1 MRLNKIS
8 LKDKRIF
15 SGYLGL
21 SQHRLSA
28 YSFENIYI
36 WRGLYEIFWLV
47 IDGNLCLF
55 FRDKLGCFMYLPP
68 LGNGVN
74 PRVLDKAFGI
84 MDNFNSRSAVSR
96 IENVEDSQIAQY
108 DKLCYLRNDKFC
120 DYLCQRSD
128 LAELKGNRFKSK
140 RACCNYFSKHYDFQ
154 YLNFSPKHQKG
165 CLELYER
172 WADERKSHNQDALY
186 TGMLNDSGSCLRQL
200 LESYKHLNFSGRV
213 VKIQKQIKAFTFGFR
228 LNQEIFCI
236 LYEVADLSVKGLAQ
250 FIFREFCRDC
260 GSYKYVN
267 IMDDSGL
274 PNLKKTK
281 LSYHPVKVPAYIV
294 YRKN

>member
-1 MRLNKIS
+1 MKLNKIS
-8 LKDKRIF
+8 PKDKKIF

-21 SQHRLSA
+21 SEHRLSA

-36 WRGLYEIFWLV
+36 WRELYDIFWLV
-47 IDGNLCLF
+47 IDDNLCLF

-68 LGNGVN
+68 LAKEVSSG
-74 PRVLDKAFGI
+74 VLDRAFSI

-96 IENVEDSQIAQY
+96 IENVENEAIAQY
-108 DKLCYLRNDKFC
+108 DKLGYLRNDKFC

-140 RACCNYFSKHYDFQ
+140 RACCNYFSKQYDFK
-154 YLNFSPKHQKG
+154 YLNFSPKYKKG
-165 CLELYER
+165 CLGLYER
-172 WADERKSHNQDALY
+172 WADERKAHNQDTLY
-186 TGMLNDSGSCLRQL
+186 TGMLKDSGSCLRQL
-200 LESYKHLNFSGRV
+200 LGSYKYLDFSGRV

-228 LNQEIFCI
+228 LNQKIFCI

-250 FIFREFCRDC
+250 FIFRQFARDC

-274 PNLKKTK
+274 LNLKKTK
-281 LSYHPVKVPAYIV
+281 LSYHPAKVPAYIIS
-294 YRKN
+294 R